1 MVKKKIEP
9 KSDWDRVHD
18 TLTELEDRYLEQRSK
33 LEDALEKEGLIEDLQ
48 ERSAEYE
55 RAVELLH
62 EALPLARQ
70 AAKQY
75 SPHGLESRT
84 VRSIEVFLEGTPVGR
99 G

>member
-18 TLTELEDRYLEQRSK
+18 TLTELEDRYPEQRSE
-33 LEDALEKEGLIEDLQ
+33 LE

-55 RAVELLH
+55 RAVELLR

-70 AAKQY
+70 AAEQY
-75 SPHGLESRT
+75 SPHGLEART
-84 VRSIEVFLEGTPVGR
+84 VRSIELFLGGHAS
-99 G
+99 